1 MDTPWTSMDA
11 PWTLHG
17 SSMDFHGGISHG
29 LQYLQRS
36 DRACKR
42 LIGQGVVTRKSDLV
56 VTAHAES

>member
-1 MDTPWTSMDA
+1 MDA